1 MNEVVPFKRRKSKS
15 FEAESYA
22 SATTEGRF
30 TGRMGPEQI
39 SLARGVFF
47 EIITDDG
54 SKESWSCV
62 IASKLVCPVLA
73 TFKAGDPVSV
83 CGHLKPRPYDVGGVT
98 RIAHGVYAI
107 DACPADFPQGLRL
120 W

>member
-1 MNEVVPFKRRKSKS
+1 MTNVIPIRRRKSKS
-15 FEAESYA
+15 LEAESY
-22 SATTEGRF
+22 SGATTEGRF

-54 SKESWSCV
+54 SKESWPCV
-62 IASKLVCPVLA
+62 IASKLVRPALD

-83 CGHLKPRPYDVGGVT
+83 CGHLKPRPYAVGGVT

-107 DACPADFPQGLRL
+107 EALPADFPQGLRL
-120 W
+120 L